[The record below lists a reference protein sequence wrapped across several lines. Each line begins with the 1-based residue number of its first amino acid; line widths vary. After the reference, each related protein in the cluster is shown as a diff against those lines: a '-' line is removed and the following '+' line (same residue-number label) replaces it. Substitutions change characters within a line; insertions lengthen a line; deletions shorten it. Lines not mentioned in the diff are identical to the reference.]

1 MSLTIFGF
9 RSRCDFTEAGRCLLT
24 VGACSVRIETLFKWR
39 RFSCCNSDDIMLI
52 FIVTHDVVV
61 LISLK
66 LDDLLV
72 NLMLLLSVDVLV
84 VFLVLQKMISHHV
97 RR

>member
-1 MSLTIFGF
+1 
-9 RSRCDFTEAGRCLLT
+9 
-24 VGACSVRIETLFKWR
+24 
-39 RFSCCNSDDIMLI
+39 MLI
-52 FIVTHDVVV
+52 FSVTHDVVV